1 MTTRINNNRSSSP
14 SLNNLSH
21 HNNNHL
27 KKPSSIL
34 SSSSSSSPSLLPR
47 KNENDGANKINNNNN
62 NNNNEENQQQ
72 QQYENNSGSGSSNS
86 GHIPIVI
93 LKKTPLVKNGIELD
107 FSGKASKEGIFSL
120 WSNALEKKKLN
131 YTSKEMSILIEPPD
145 SSTFLINSPLLNSSS
160 NGTKIKSRQSQYQ
173 QPQLQ
178 QQQQEENSTLFELT
192 HHCIFFPINSNSLII
207 KKDIIITMNNYFC
220 QIIKE
225 SSTSIK
231 IIIKTLFEV
240 FGFYLDLARKLEED
254 ENNDSNNNNSN
265 SNGNN
270 NNKTLVYFINS
281 LDKLIQDSLFTKFRD
296 PTTEFQLSSIQRL
309 FINILNDQLKSIK
322 NQSMT
327 GMIFNDCNQKF
338 NFILSI
344 VIEKVEQ
351 YKNSEIIK
359 QSLRLDKYLEKTL
372 FLKCKHLSSREYFLA
387 QLKFRK
393 FSIDYNQYYKSLT
406 NFQQWKKQEE
416 LTIQKLSQQTLQRD
430 EYLKTVW
437 GINSSGSSTSGNS
450 KSYKNFEPIGVIVI
464 KVVSARELI
473 QKESQSTKPESFVE
487 VEFISTSLKDFNKK
501 KRTKKINSLNPI
513 WKEHFSFQISKQQ
526 LNDEIELTI
535 WDSSSSS
542 SSSSSSTSSSSL
554 STDKF
559 NFQGKCKFIVKDLMI
574 YLKREVNWYP
584 LQKRTS
590 RSKVSGDLK
599 LQFNYLPYPEPSPTP
614 DKVINYV
621 YFLQILLDKLIEI
634 DSNSNS
640 NSNNLNNDDSINNS
654 NNNGSGNNSPMIKK
668 QQLIQ
673 QQQQQKQSSIF
684 LSNQSNLL
692 LKEFCERYG
701 IMEHTLKLFY
711 MKKLVVSTI
720 KYLSL
725 EYIPEIRSILKN
737 TLEIKFGEIGLTQE
751 EDEILKESVSA
762 LSQACKSWISH
773 FHSVFPLN
781 QPAGSL
787 RMLID
792 IYYLLKNSEL
802 SILPPLQDLIKETY
816 LNRYKQSIIMSNDIG
831 KSNSIIIPSVKLNQQ
846 QKQQQDNNNNYNNNN
861 NNNNNN
867 NMEEN
872 TKASKLIRICD
883 ILLYNLEIDQKYF
896 SREFP
901 NDSPILLISI
911 EVYTNEIS
919 KEIDELLEKGSNS
932 SNELQDFFQLYLK
945 LKETMSKFKEIYP
958 KLVLLPIPILF
969 KQVIMQWTLFCA
981 DQLKQVID
989 RLCAN
994 EKWTPVSSDTLHSAS
1009 VGEVILGCYHA
1020 LDVIKS
1026 LRWEDLIRDDYHKNS
1041 HHSLFEIFAN
1051 FTMVVSESV
1060 IYYTKVIKDTSLSA
1074 LDQAAD
1080 DIFKLS
1086 ESYSQGLEQTIQKVS
1101 LRFNNIQACIGHAE
1115 DLIQVLIRIMASY
1128 KLSTTIVNEMA
1139 TNTYKAISSNVRT
1152 LVDRIYDRLSPVIKG
1167 EIYKIVGIDLDDGS
1181 KNKNNIVM
1189 DFFQKIEKGFEDVK
1203 TKTSSAVGAAVGN
1216 SELYYLNQD
1225 KLPITVRLEPLLNY
1239 IASKLKLFSQYL
1251 YYPLTKLLLKR
1262 CFYGIMHEIEVIVF
1276 PSNKKLVLTMNQ
1288 LDKIEGLIKTFS
1300 EFFLVDGEG
1309 LSQKA
1314 IDKQSEGFMVI
1325 VMAYREAL
1333 NSGVHD
1339 FDPLGLKM
1347 ALRNIN
1353 FANLKPDLT
1362 YLKKLNIN
1370 LKEIPKQLDVFS
1382 LIKKSVEKRQDDKKK
1397 RDELRR
1403 QRKLNKSIGYL
1414 NENQQFQKFDP
1425 PSTN

>member
-21 HNNNHL
+21 HNSHHL

-34 SSSSSSSPSLLPR
+34 SSSSSSSPSLLP
-47 KNENDGANKINNNNN
+47 KNNNDNNNNNNNDGANKINNNNN
-62 NNNNEENQQQ
+62 NNNEE
-72 QQYENNSGSGSSNS
+72 NSGSGSGSSHS
-86 GHIPIVI
+86 GNIPIVI

-145 SSTFLINSPLLNSSS
+145 SSTFLINSPLLNSSA
-160 NGTKIKSRQSQYQ
+160 NGSKIKSSTATTRQSQ
-173 QPQLQ
+173 QPLA
-178 QQQQEENSTLFELT
+178 QQEENSTLFELT

-207 KKDIIITMNNYFC
+207 KKDIVTTMNYYFC

-254 ENNDSNNNNSN
+254 ENNDLSSN
-265 SNGNN
+265 SNTNN
-270 NNKTLVYFINS
+270 ANSSNSNKTMIYLINS

-296 PTTEFQLSSIQRL
+296 PTNEFQLSSIQRL
-309 FINILNDQLKSIK
+309 FINILTDQLKSIK

-327 GMIFNDCNQKF
+327 SMIFNDCIQKF

-437 GINSSGSSTSGNS
+437 GINSSGGSSSS
-450 KSYKNFEPIGVIVI
+450 KNNKNFDNSPIGVIVI
-464 KVVSARELI
+464 KVVSARDLI
-473 QKESQSTKPESFVE
+473 QKESQSIKPESFVE
-487 VEFISTSLKDFNKK
+487 VEFISNSSKDFNKK

-513 WKEHFSFQISKQQ
+513 WKEHFSFQITKQQ

-535 WDSSSSS
+535 WDSSTSSSTSSS
-542 SSSSSSTSSSSL
+542 SSSSSSL

-599 LQFNYLPYPEPSPTP
+599 LQFNYLPYPEASP

-621 YFLQILLDKLIEI
+621 YYLQILLDKLIEI
-634 DSNSNS
+634 DSNSNF
-640 NSNNLNNDDSINNS
+640 NPINLNNDDL
-654 NNNGSGNNSPMIKK
+654 NNNGSSNSSGSSSGGNISPILKK
-668 QQLIQ
+668 Q
-673 QQQQQKQSSIF
+673 QQQQQQPII

-711 MKKLVVSTI
+711 MKRLVVSTI

-725 EYIPEIRSILKN
+725 EYIPEIRLILKN

-773 FHSVFPLN
+773 YHSVFPLN

-816 LNRYKQSIIMSNDIG
+816 LNRYKQAIIMSNDIG
-831 KSNSIIIPSVKLNQQ
+831 KLNSSIIVPSVKLNQQ
-846 QKQQQDNNNNYNNNN
+846 QQQQQQQQKQEDIID
-861 NNNNNN
+861 
-867 NMEEN
+867 

-883 ILLYNLEIDQKYF
+883 ILLYNLEIDKKYF

-945 LKETMSKFKEIYP
+945 LKETMTKFKEIYP

-989 RLCAN
+989 RLCTN

-1060 IYYTKVIKDTSLSA
+1060 IYYTKVIKDLSLSA

-1115 DLIQVLIRIMASY
+1115 DLIQVLIRIMSSY

-1139 TNTYKAISSNVRT
+1139 TNTYKAISANVRT
-1152 LVDRIYDRLSPVIKG
+1152 LVDRIYDRLSPVIQG
-1167 EIYKIVGIDLDDGS
+1167 EIYKIIGIELDDG
-1181 KNKNNIVM
+1181 KNKNNIVL

-1288 LDKIEGLIKTFS
+1288 LDKIEALIKTFS

-1314 IDKQSEGFMVI
+1314 IDKQSQGFMII
-1325 VMAYREAL
+1325 VLAYREAL

-1353 FANLKPDLT
+1353 FTNLKPDLT

-1382 LIKKSVEKRQDDKKK
+1382 LIKKSVEKRQEDKKK
-1397 RDELRR
+1397 RDELRK

-1414 NENQQFQKFDP
+1414 NENQQSQKFDP
-1425 PSTN
+1425 PPN